1 MVILRLAARLALWG
15 LAWLL
20 LALAWM
26 STASASAFDSRVP
39 WGLAVCGLAWLAGTL
54 LTRLAAR
61 RLPRRFRRLDA
72 TCHGLSLVTM
82 AVCAHALSHAG
93 ADMSI
98 RLLREEIPPLFAPLY
113 PLLAGAAPL
122 LFSAGLQRRS
132 PGRLALLLAV
142 FVTSLSGSVFMLEPP
157 AAAGLG
163 LVALLL
169 VADERPLQRLDG
181 LLVPGALFVVLVALA
196 TARGHSLL
204 AALPSLT
211 WIVGLAALGL
221 AAALAEGGAQ
231 LVRDVLAAFVLAA
244 VVVAVSGAA
253 LTVWLGLN
261 VDWKSALATR
271 LVLFRQHPNF
281 LAPFFGVNAVLAG
294 GLALRRARSTPGWLA
309 AALLLAAS
317 TILTDSRT
325 GIASMAAGFALLPL
339 AHGLRA
345 LTRRLG
351 GRAVGAAVVLLPVLA
366 VGGWFLVGGQS
377 ATTRVTAG
385 LDRFEKS
392 MEFRVDAWRNSV
404 QVIRQYP
411 WLGIGPHTFIA
422 VERFRPGSRFYNE
435 PESPHPHNMLLY
447 VAQAAGL
454 PALAMVLLWC
464 GWLLWRGWSGFR
476 RDGPELPGALPLA
489 ILAGSLTALLASL
502 FDLGLSLDSV
512 VPAPLFVL
520 TGLLAVRGTGPAR
533 AAAPATPVRPIV
545 AIAWGLALAVLV
557 VRFTVQPLRAQTLS
571 LQAQL
576 MAWESQQDGEPRRLQ
591 LARDAMSDAL
601 AIYPPTPKAHDLLS
615 RWLEQA
621 GDDQAA
627 QDVLRQMVQL
637 APRDAT
643 SHSLLGHLYM
653 RHAKYGKAAE
663 ELDLALQDIH
673 GSLQE
678 NRDRADRITCLAA
691 LGQRDE
697 AMELLV
703 EALRIDSGVIAL
715 LPWQDADN
723 GVFRMRVS
731 GTPPPPPIALVDGVD
746 ALLERR
752 KADHAAGRAVDRRSW
767 LDTYRAFRVARRDD
781 KAAAMLD
788 WLEANLPAGVIEPE
802 TLASE
807 RGQLAFDAHDY
818 AAAQLHFQHALDV
831 SHNRFF
837 EYKVAEVRRA
847 RGEAVSAAEM
857 GQTAMAATGEIL
869 DQPLAF
875 RDNFLNQEETLLALG
890 RADEA
895 AETARRTLL
904 FEDDLLPRVRLL
916 AHVAELQLRGGQP
929 GEAVEALREAC
940 ELLAAKPFP
949 WATLQEDATTT
960 LPGRLA
966 DLLFE
971 AWRRQ
976 GLDRTARQ
984 KAAWGLPSYFS
995 SRPGPALLRLAFY
1008 QRNAQ
1013 VDQLMREAE
1022 LQILADPHDL
1032 PAMWARLFALEAAGR
1047 HLELGP
1053 AMRDIVEEFGR
1064 TASPQRLFDALRDHM
1079 SDRLGD
1085 PRAWEQLAL
1094 LSLLRGKYGEAIDM
1108 YDHARHA
1115 LQDDPADEARV
1126 CGWQAMA
1133 AFLAGR
1139 PEDARRILQEAA
1151 RLTPDDEMLR
1161 LRLAVIPEVLPP

>member
-1 MVILRLAARLALWG
+1 MLILRLAARLALWG

-39 WGLAVCGLAWLAGTL
+39 WGLAVCGAAWLLGTL
-54 LTRLAAR
+54 LTGQLAS

-82 AVCAHALSHAG
+82 ALCAQALSHAG

-98 RLLREEIPPLFAPLY
+98 RMLREEIPPLFAPLY
-113 PLLAGAAPL
+113 PLVAGCAPL

-142 FVTSLSGSVFMLEPP
+142 FVTSLSGSVFMLDPA

-169 VADERPLQRLDG
+169 VAEERPPQRLDP
-181 LLVPGALFVVLVALA
+181 LLVPGALFVVLAALA
-196 TARGHSLL
+196 TQRGHSLL

-221 AAALAEGGAQ
+221 AASMSEGGAQ

-253 LTVWLGLN
+253 LTAWLGLN
-261 VDWKSALATR
+261 VEWKSALATR

-281 LAPFFGVNAVLAG
+281 LAPFFGVNAVLAA
-294 GLALRRARSTPGWLA
+294 GLTLRRARSTPGWLA

-317 TILTDSRT
+317 TVLTDSRT
-325 GIASMAAGFALLPL
+325 GIAAMAAGLALLPL
-339 AHGLRA
+339 AHVLRA

-351 GRAVGAAVVLLPVLA
+351 GRLVGAALVLLPALI
-366 VGGWFLVGGQS
+366 VGSWFLVGGEN
-377 ATTRVTAG
+377 ATARVTAG

-392 MEFRVDAWRNSV
+392 MEYRVDAWRNSV

-435 PESPHPHNMLLY
+435 PESPHPHDMLLY

-454 PALAMVLLWC
+454 PALAVVLVWC
-464 GWLLWRGWSGFR
+464 VWLLWRAWSAFR
-476 RDGPELPGALPLA
+476 RDAPELPGALPLA
-489 ILAGSLTALLASL
+489 ILAGSVTALLASL
-502 FDLGLSLDSV
+502 FDLGLSLESV

-520 TGLLAVRGTGPAR
+520 TGLLAVRARVPAR
-533 AAAPATPVRPIV
+533 AAAPAAPHRPIV
-545 AIAWGLALAVLV
+545 AIAWGLALAALV

-571 LQAQL
+571 VQAQL
-576 MAWESQQDGEPRRLQ
+576 MAWESQQEGEPRRMQ
-591 LARDAMSDAL
+591 RARDAMSEAV

-621 GDDQAA
+621 GSVPAA
-627 QDVLRQMVQL
+627 QDVLQQLVAL

-643 SHSLLGHLYM
+643 SHSLLGHLYL
-653 RHAKYGKAAE
+653 RNRVYDKAAE
-663 ELDLALQDIH
+663 ELDIALQDIH
-673 GSLQE
+673 GSQQE
-678 NRDRADRITCLAA
+678 NRDRADRIICLAA
-691 LGQRDE
+691 LGQRDA

-715 LPWQDADN
+715 LPWQDPDT
-723 GVFRMRVS
+723 GVFRLKVA
-731 GTPPPPPIALVDGVD
+731 GTPPPPPIALVDAVD
-746 ALLERR
+746 ALFEHR

-781 KAAAMLD
+781 KATAMLD

-807 RGQLAFDAHDY
+807 RGELAFDAHDY
-818 AAAQLHFQHALDV
+818 EAALRHFQHALDV

-857 GQTAMAATGEIL
+857 GQAAMAATGEIL
-869 DQPLAF
+869 DQPTAF
-875 RDNFLNQEETLLALG
+875 RDNFQNQEESLLAQG
-890 RADEA
+890 HADEA
-895 AETARRTLL
+895 AESARRTLL
-904 FEDDLLPRVRLL
+904 FEDDLLARVRLL
-916 AHVAELQLRGGQP
+916 ARVAELQLRAGQP
-929 GEAVEALREAC
+929 AAAVDALREAC

-949 WATLQEDATTT
+949 WITLQEDATTT

-971 AWRRQ
+971 AWSRQ
-976 GLDRTARQ
+976 GLDRNARQ

-1013 VDQLMREAE
+1013 VDQLLREAE

-1053 AMRDIVEEFGR
+1053 AMRDIVEEYGR
-1064 TASPQRLFDALRDHM
+1064 TASTQRQFDALRDRMKDH
-1079 SDRLGD
+1079 LAD
-1085 PRAWEQLAL
+1085 PHAWEQLAL

-1115 LQDDPADEARV
+1115 LLDDPADEARV
-1126 CGWQAMA
+1126 CSWQVMA

-1139 PEDARRILQEAA
+1139 PEDARRILQEAT
-1151 RLTPDDEMLR
+1151 RLAPDDEMLR
-1161 LRLAVIPEVLPP
+1161 VRLAVIPEVLPP